1 MNRLTF
7 VNSKTLGKFLIR
19 YKLTSSGKHQIIKE
33 AKKKSLT
40 WSGLNRLARKIQ
52 FKESKIKEQ
61 L

>member
-1 MNRLTF
+1 MNQLTL
-7 VNSKTLGKFLIR
+7 VNSTTLGKFLIR
-19 YKLTSSGKHQIIKE
+19 YKLTSSGKHEIIKK

-40 WSGLNRLARKIQ
+40 WSGLNKLARKIQ